1 MRGDKL
7 IDGVGVMAWR
17 IVVGNIA
24 GLLRNSLAHSDRNSL
39 MLDMADLLGN
49 FGTLCNGFTLADLI
63 RNKITFLSVNIVT
76 LLLRNTVTNLV
87 GDLLGVS
94 LVHIMTFIIG
104 VLLAGSRNNSPN
116 LL

>member
-17 IVVGNIA
+17 IMFGNIA

-49 FGTLCNGFTLADLI
+49 FGTLCDRFTLADLI
-63 RNKITFLSVNIVT
+63 RKHRATMKLQTFCNGPGFTFVE
-76 LLLRNTVTNLV
+76 
-87 GDLLGVS
+87 LG
-94 LVHIMTFIIG
+94 
-104 VLLAGSRNNSPN
+104 LAA
-116 LL
+116 